1 MSKEKFTEPWF
12 EFAKTWKKTYP
23 PARPSQK
30 NIADYEKFLREVVK
44 SNKKGVK
51 ILLLG
56 ATPELRDLFA
66 ECENIQV
73 TLVDVNMD
81 MILAMTEL
89 MKKKTENEIWIKSDW
104 LTVPLSNNYYDLVFG
119 DYVTGNLP
127 RKKLASLFGKIR
139 TVLKPGGYFIT
150 RFFSYLDPEKV
161 FDFDSF
167 ILKMSKKKI
176 TDRLI
181 NDLWCVGVF
190 CFGGEDKN
198 GDKIV
203 STDRLFQGM
212 EKLALKDKRV
222 AKLYEAALKI
232 IPRHKYWSYGHSWT
246 DDKRLIEKYFVIEK
260 SAPDNYLP
268 IYKYFSRIYK
278 LKAKT

>member
-1 MSKEKFTEPWF
+1 MSKEKFNEPWF

-30 NIADYEKFLREVVK
+30 NILDYEKFLKEAVK
-44 SNKKGVK
+44 SKKKEIK

-56 ATPELRDLFA
+56 STPELRDLFA
-66 ECENIQV
+66 KYKNIEV

-89 MKKKTENEIWIKSDW
+89 MEKKARNEIWIKSSW
-104 LTVPLSNNYYDLVFG
+104 LTVPVSHNYYDAVFG

-127 RKKLASLFGKIR
+127 RKKLASLFEKIE
-139 TVLKPGGYFIT
+139 TILKPGGYFIT
-150 RFFSYLDPEKV
+150 RFFSYLAPGKV
-161 FDFDSF
+161 FDFDRF

-181 NDLWCVGVF
+181 NNLWCIGVF
-190 CFGGEDKN
+190 CFGGANKN

-203 STDRLFQGM
+203 GTGRFFQGM
-212 EKLALKDKRV
+212 KKLALKDKKV
-222 AKLYEAALKI
+222 SELYQAALKI
-232 IPRHKYWSYGHSWT
+232 IPEHKYWSYGHAWA
-246 DDKRLIEKYFVIEK
+246 DDKKLIEKHFVIEK
-260 SAPDNYLP
+260 SAMDDYFP